1 MKGRLKRH
9 NRKFQKKLK
18 AHLGRR
24 KTHGRKS
31 TRKSRG
37 SRRGGKR
44 ARSAGAPRTDTGT
57 GAQLFAKKN
66 SVLFKSRLSGTK
78 RLLREVRANENFSK
92 QRITAIAPYRNKS
105 ARPLN
110 SLGSALV
117 YEIGGGA
124 NWLYNTVNATTNI
137 ETAPVYL
144 MDLTSSLNLQNGNQ
158 TTYPVVSRLGFNV
171 NTVPGPEASVVWV
184 PCFTQGPTGAGGTQP
199 SWVLEDTALQS
210 SAIYP
215 GNKSMLRKT
224 DIDMFFYGAG
234 QYATEFCIQL
244 IQLKEDYLHPSQDVT
259 LAAGGPL
266 ADTSQNNTAFWQWYA
281 KGYSAHPLSELDPSQ
296 ARHLKVLSEKK
307 FTLQQVVSN
316 EALINNGG
324 FQLMTTTGVTP
335 GSGPTQSDLVIG
347 HNQRVKMSLPWDKMC
362 SFDWMKNSLE
372 TVGPSVAGSF
382 AQQTGNVQ
390 GCVRPKAR
398 VYLAIRALNPVTT
411 TLFTGTGG
419 AIGVS
424 PYNTP
429 SFDFKIRNT
438 WCQLA

>member
-18 AHLGRR
+18 AHLSRR

-78 RLLREVRANENFSK
+78 RLLKEVRANENFSK

-110 SLGSALV
+110 SLGTGLV

-124 NWLYNTVNATTNI
+124 NWLYNALNAGTN
-137 ETAPVYL
+137 TQTSPVYL
-144 MDLTSSLNLQNGNQ
+144 IDLTSSLNLQNGNQ
-158 TTYPVVSRLGFNV
+158 TTYPVVSRLRFNTDVTTGFE
-171 NTVPGPEASVVWV
+171 TSVAWLN
-184 PCFTQGPTGAGGTQP
+184 CFTQGPTGGAGTQP

-210 SAIYP
+210 SSIYP

-296 ARHLKVLSEKK
+296 ARHMKVLSEKK

-316 EALINNGG
+316 EALVNNGG
-324 FQLMTTTGVTP
+324 FQLTTTTGITP
-335 GSGPTQSDLVIG
+335 GVGPTQSDLVIG
-347 HNQRVKMSLPWDKMC
+347 HNQRVKMTLPWDKMC
-362 SFDWMKNSLE
+362 SFDWMKNTLE
-372 TVGPSVAGSF
+372 TVPVSTAGSF

-398 VYLAIRALNPVTT
+398 VYLSIRALNPVIT

>member
-1 MKGRLKRH
+1 MVV
-9 NRKFQKKLK
+9 
-18 AHLGRR
+18 RR
-24 KTHGRKS
+24 KHSKTKSRRRKVSRRGVKKHARKS
-31 TRKSRG
+31 TRKSHR

-44 ARSAGAPRTDTGT
+44 ARSDGAPRTDTGT

-92 QRITAIAPYRNKS
+92 QRITAIAPYRNKTS
-105 ARPLN
+105 RPLN
-110 SLGSALV
+110 NLGSALV
-117 YEIGGGA
+117 YEQGGGA
-124 NWLYNTVNATTNI
+124 NWLYNALNATTF
-137 ETAPVYL
+137 TQTVPVYL

-158 TTYPVVSRLGFNV
+158 TTYPVVNRLTFSTLGSPD
-171 NTVPGPEASVVWV
+171 TEAALSWV
-184 PCFTQGPTGAGGTQP
+184 PCFTQGPTGAGATQP

-210 SAIYP
+210 SSIYP

-224 DIDMFFYGAG
+224 DIDLFFYGAG

-244 IQLKEDYLHPSQDVT
+244 IQLKEDYLHPSEDNT
-259 LAAGGPL
+259 TFTGTPLSDTAAN
-266 ADTSQNNTAFWQWYA
+266 AAAFWQWYA

-296 ARHLKVLSEKK
+296 SRHLKVLSEKK

-316 EALINNGG
+316 EGLVNNAG
-324 FQLMTTTGVTP
+324 FQLMTTTGITP
-335 GSGPTQSDLVIG
+335 GTGATQSDLVIG

-372 TVGPSVAGSF
+372 TVPASTAGSYV
-382 AQQTGNVQ
+382 QQTGNVQ

-419 AIGVS
+419 AIGVT